1 MIKNNIHY
9 KSGQRIDE
17 IFTEK
22 EIQVALDY
30 MKR

>member
-1 MIKNNIHY
+1 MINNNTHY

-22 EIQVALDY
+22 EIQVALII
-30 MKR
+30 